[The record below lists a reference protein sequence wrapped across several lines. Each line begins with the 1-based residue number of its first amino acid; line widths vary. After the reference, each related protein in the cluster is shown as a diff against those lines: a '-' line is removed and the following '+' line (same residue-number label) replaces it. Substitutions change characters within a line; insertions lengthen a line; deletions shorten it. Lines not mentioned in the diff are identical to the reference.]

1 MLLVGLTGSI
11 GSGKTTVARLFSL
24 LGIPVYRADDASRRL
39 LLDDATIHRAIRK
52 RFGDT
57 VFRDG
62 RPDPRALAGIVF
74 SDPRALRDLN
84 AILHPAVAAD
94 FEAWT
99 RRQQAP
105 YAVQEAAILYEAGA
119 DRGLDRVVAVTA
131 PEALRRARTRGRYG
145 DAPEQFDLRQGQ
157 QWSEDRKAEKADFII
172 RNDETQPVIP
182 QVIAIH
188 HALLALG

>member
-39 LLDDATIHRAIRK
+39 LLDDPAIHEAVRK

-57 VFRDG
+57 AFRDG
-62 RPDPRALAGIVF
+62 RPDPHALAAIVF
-74 SDPRALRDLN
+74 SDTRALRDLN

-94 FEAWT
+94 FESWT

-105 YAVQEAAILYEAGA
+105 YVVKEAAILFEAGA
-119 DRGLDRVVAVTA
+119 DKGLDRVVAVTA
-131 PEALRRARTRGRYG
+131 PEALRRQRTRGRYG
-145 DAPEQFDLRQGQ
+145 DSPEQFDLRQGQ
-157 QWSEDRKAEKADFII
+157 QWGEDRKAEKADFII

-182 QVIAIH
+182 QVIAVH
-188 HALLALG
+188 RALLALR